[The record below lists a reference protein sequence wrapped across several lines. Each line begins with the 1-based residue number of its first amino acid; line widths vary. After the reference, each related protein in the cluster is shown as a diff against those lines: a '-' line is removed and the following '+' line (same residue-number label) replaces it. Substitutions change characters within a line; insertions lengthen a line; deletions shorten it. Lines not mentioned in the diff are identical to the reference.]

1 MKRRLGILSLIAF
14 LFLGMT
20 NAKVK
25 VHTIG
30 DSTCANY
37 DEGAT
42 VTRGWAQYLQL
53 FLTGV
58 DVNNRAK
65 SGASS
70 KSFYQ
75 ESAYWKSVK
84 GQMTAGDYVFIQF
97 AHNDEKNSGMD
108 GGEVKAYYTSIGDN
122 AKASATDYRGTT
134 PSNTYRAYLIKY
146 IEETRALG
154 CTPVLVGPICRMYFS
169 GNQIRRNGQ
178 HDLGDSF
185 SQLTADGI
193 KEKQSVP
200 ADDHTM
206 DYVWQMKKVGEEMNV
221 PFLDL
226 TTATRDL
233 YLSYGDTKCHDLLSD
248 GDGST
253 HLNTTGATLIAR
265 LCAQLMQKQGILAE
279 NVSLTGDISVS
290 PANVNFGEAY
300 AGQSLVKEITLA
312 GFSLTPAEGNIT
324 VTATEGIE
332 VSADKENW
340 ATTATLA
347 YTDGTLVKS
356 FYIRTTL
363 KAGNN
368 VSGSVTVSSAEGTKT
383 IDIPVK
389 ATAISLEGGTDV
401 KAYWRL
407 EKDDSYTLEGPAT
420 VIPESWSEMYVQ
432 RYANPN
438 VNTVWPD
445 GTGFE
450 PTRKTQRNLLVGD
463 AWPDGEIDEVSTR
476 YIQFGITAAEGTEL
490 KINNISMYVCGA
502 GGNGMMCHVNYSTR
516 EDFGDSHCIF
526 APTKMA
532 ANNMLEVKATPVIS
546 LNGGQSLYVR
556 VYPWYNG
563 AAIGKTICISDVTIS
578 GVAMQS
584 GDGIANVT
592 TTTSGSDVTYNL
604 HGQRVEKSH
613 KGIVICNGKKYFHK

>member
-42 VTRGWAQYLQL
+42 VTRGWAQYLQQ

-226 TTATRDL
+226 TTATRD
-233 YLSYGDTKCHDLLSD
+233 H
-248 GDGST
+248 
-253 HLNTTGATLIAR
+253 
-265 LCAQLMQKQGILAE
+265 
-279 NVSLTGDISVS
+279 
-290 PANVNFGEAY
+290 
-300 AGQSLVKEITLA
+300 
-312 GFSLTPAEGNIT
+312 
-324 VTATEGIE
+324 
-332 VSADKENW
+332 
-340 ATTATLA
+340 
-347 YTDGTLVKS
+347 
-356 FYIRTTL
+356 
-363 KAGNN
+363 
-368 VSGSVTVSSAEGTKT
+368 
-383 IDIPVK
+383 
-389 ATAISLEGGTDV
+389 
-401 KAYWRL
+401 
-407 EKDDSYTLEGPAT
+407 
-420 VIPESWSEMYVQ
+420 
-432 RYANPN
+432 
-438 VNTVWPD
+438 
-445 GTGFE
+445 
-450 PTRKTQRNLLVGD
+450 
-463 AWPDGEIDEVSTR
+463 
-476 YIQFGITAAEGTEL
+476 
-490 KINNISMYVCGA
+490 
-502 GGNGMMCHVNYSTR
+502 
-516 EDFGDSHCIF
+516 
-526 APTKMA
+526 
-532 ANNMLEVKATPVIS
+532 
-546 LNGGQSLYVR
+546 
-556 VYPWYNG
+556 
-563 AAIGKTICISDVTIS
+563 
-578 GVAMQS
+578 
-584 GDGIANVT
+584 
-592 TTTSGSDVTYNL
+592 
-604 HGQRVEKSH
+604 
-613 KGIVICNGKKYFHK
+613 